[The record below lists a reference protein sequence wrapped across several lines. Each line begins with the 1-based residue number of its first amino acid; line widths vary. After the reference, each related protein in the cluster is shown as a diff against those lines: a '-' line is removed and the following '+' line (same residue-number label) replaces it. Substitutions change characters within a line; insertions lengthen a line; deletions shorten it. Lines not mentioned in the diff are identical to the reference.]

1 MQLLRRNPTV
11 AQRPVRHCLFGW
23 RKAAAL
29 RLVRLRDRK
38 PELLP
43 SGKMSSAVQPP
54 YPSLSV
60 IVPLAPGE
68 DEWHPLL
75 EQLAALPLGSEVIVV
90 CADDLSRLPPREW
103 PPQLHFRT
111 CRSDP
116 GRARQQNLG
125 ARMASGDWL
134 WFVHAD
140 SRLRAE
146 TLHELQRFITQDSCA
161 LGWFTLAFRRDGPR
175 WTALNAAGANW
186 RARWLGLPFGDQGFL
201 LPRIRFEALHGF
213 DEQVA
218 YGEDHLLVWAARRA
232 GLPLRHIPAVLETSA
247 RKYAQHGWL
256 RTTLRHWRLTAAQAW
271 PGWWAMR
278 RSGT

>member
-1 MQLLRRNPTV
+1 MPDV
-11 AQRPVRHCLFGW
+11 IDPAQ
-23 RKAAAL
+23 
-29 RLVRLRDRK
+29 
-38 PELLP
+38 
-43 SGKMSSAVQPP
+43 
-54 YPSLSV
+54 PSLTV
-60 IVPLAPGE
+60 IVPLASGE
-68 DEWHPLL
+68 SEWQPLL
-75 EQLAALPLGSEVIVV
+75 EQLVALPAGSEVIVV
-90 CADDLSRLPPREW
+90 CADDMSRPPPPAW
-103 PPQLHFRT
+103 PLQLRYRA
-111 CRSDP
+111 CRSAP

-146 TLHELQRFITQDSCA
+146 TLRELQRFIADERDA
-161 LGWFTLAFRRDGPR
+161 LGWFTLAFRCDGPR

-186 RARWLGLPFGDQGFL
+186 RARWLGLPFGDQGLL
-201 LPRIRFEALHGF
+201 LPRACFAALHGF
-213 DEQVA
+213 DEQA
-218 YGEDHLLVWAARRA
+218 DYGEDHLLVWAARRA

-271 PGWWAMR
+271 PAWRAMR